1 MASSSCVDIN
11 SNIIPA
17 FPQRHNAI
25 AEYIYIY
32 ILKAYGS
39 IRQDY
44 IVEMEGGHNLS
55 SKVVLAAEL
64 TIMSTSLAILSA
76 KSSSNPRL
84 DSQTFPT
91 TGTSLFNMKDW

>member
-1 MASSSCVDIN
+1 MLVLDK
-11 SNIIPA
+11 II
-17 FPQRHNAI
+17 F
-25 AEYIYIY
+25 
-32 ILKAYGS
+32 
-39 IRQDY
+39 
-44 IVEMEGGHNLS
+44 VEMEGGHNLS